1 MTDVKRQFTK
11 VVMNLDRMCA
21 MQDIQEF
28 IDWLTDMMNDH
39 NMNQGE
45 IARKGGITSSAI
57 SLVLTGARRPGVEV
71 CRAIAKALDLPEI
84 YVFSQAG
91 LLTPVEY
98 DEVSEEFRIIL
109 HELSAAGK
117 RDLMQ
122 IAHMILKW
130 EEKARNV

>member
-1 MTDVKRQFTK
+1 
-11 VVMNLDRMCA
+11 

-28 IDWLTDMMNDH
+28 IDWLTDMMNEH
-39 NMNQGE
+39 KMNQGD

-57 SLVLTGARRPGVEV
+57 SLVLTGARRPGPEV
-71 CRAIAKALDLPEI
+71 CRGIAKAFDLPEI
-84 YVFSQAG
+84 YVFSMAG
-91 LLTPVEY
+91 LLTPIEY

-109 HELSAAGK
+109 HELSADGK

-130 EEKARNV
+130 EEKARDVRP